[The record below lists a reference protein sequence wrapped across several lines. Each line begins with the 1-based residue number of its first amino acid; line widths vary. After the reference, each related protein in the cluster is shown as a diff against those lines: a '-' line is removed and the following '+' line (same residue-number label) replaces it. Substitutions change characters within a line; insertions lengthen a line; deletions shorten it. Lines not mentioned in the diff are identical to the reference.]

1 MKLTLKRETR
11 SIRRCIMK
19 EKVRRWDT
27 VLWML
32 IKAILYFMIMG
43 TFVVCLGKESHSLRS
58 LSRTLGITIITFWVV
73 LILFLSIYGKYDIG
87 RRKSKPIIVS
97 LALATFFTD
106 IVAYIEL
113 MIMRTNEPS
122 IYAFRLRSI
131 SWLMLSFTMQVL
143 IIAIFVYLGN
153 ELFFMIN
160 KPERT
165 CIVTSSQK
173 KLDAV
178 MRVISKYKKQYRPEA
193 VFDYR
198 EKDLLNLIRDY
209 QTIFVY
215 EVPVKQRT
223 ELTKFCYQERK
234 NIYYN
239 PELHD
244 IIEVNSEYYM
254 LDDVSFLNARVKG
267 LTMEQRIMKRGLD
280 LILALTIG
288 ICSLPFSIAAAIAIK
303 LDDGGPIFFK
313 QKRATL
319 HGRVFE
325 VYKFRTMKQN
335 VENKS
340 ARKGDNR
347 ITKPGQFLRKTRID
361 ELPQLL
367 NIIKGDM
374 SFVGPRPEM
383 LENVTAYTEKL
394 PEFKYRLRVKAGLTG
409 YAQVAGKYNTT
420 PKDKLVMDIMYIE
433 NYSILK
439 DIQLIFQTVGVV
451 LKPDST
457 EAFDDSEKEK
467 QLIFK
472 PAKRE
477 NK

>member
-1 MKLTLKRETR
+1 
-11 SIRRCIMK
+11 MK

-27 VLWML
+27 VMWIF
-32 IKAILYFMIMG
+32 IKGILYAMLMG
-43 TFVVCLGKESHSLRS
+43 TFLVCLGKESHSLRA
-58 LSRTLGITIITFWVV
+58 LSRTLGITITTFLVV
-73 LILFLSIYGKYDIG
+73 EMLFLSIYGKYDVG
-87 RRKSKPIIVS
+87 RKKSKPIIVS
-97 LALATFFTD
+97 LGLATFFTD
-106 IVAYIEL
+106 IITYLQL

-122 IYAFRLRSI
+122 IYAFRIRSI
-131 SWLMLSFTMQVL
+131 SWLVLAFAMQLL
-143 IIAIFVYLGN
+143 IIAIFVYVGN
-153 ELFFMIN
+153 EVFFLLN

-173 KLDAV
+173 NLNAI
-178 MRVISKYKKQYRPEA
+178 MRVISKYKKQYHPEA
-193 VFDYR
+193 VFDYK
-198 EKDLLNLIRDY
+198 EKDLLEKIKGF
-209 QTIFVY
+209 QTVFIY
-215 EVPVKQRT
+215 EVPVQKRT
-223 ELTKFCYQERK
+223 EIIRFCYQERI

-244 IIEVNSEYYM
+244 IIEVNAEYYM
-254 LDDVSFLNARVKG
+254 LDDVSLLNADVQS
-267 LTMEQRIMKRGLD
+267 LTMEQRIMKRMLD
-280 LILALTIG
+280 LCLAFVIG
-288 ICSLPFSIAAAIAIK
+288 ILTLPFSIAAAIAIK
-303 LDDGGPIFFK
+303 CNDGGAIFFK

-319 HGRVFE
+319 NGRIFE
-325 VYKFRTMKQN
+325 VYKFRTMKEH
-335 VENKS
+335 VENRS
-340 ARKGDNR
+340 ARKGDSR

-361 ELPQLL
+361 ELPQLI

-383 LENVTAYTEKL
+383 LENVTAYTKQL

-457 EAFDDSEKEK
+457 EAFSDENGEG

-472 PAKRE
+472 PADE
-477 NK
+477 